1 MSIFN
6 ILTLIGGL
14 ALFLYGMDEMGNG
27 LKKLSGGK
35 LESILAKLT
44 SNKYKGFLLGFL
56 VTAIIQSSSATT
68 VMLVGFVNSGIM
80 NLAQSIGI
88 IFGANVGTTVT
99 SWLVSLTNIGE
110 GASTVLKLFKPS
122 SFTPILGIIG
132 VALLM
137 MAKKDKNKNIGTIL
151 IGFTVL
157 MFGMDIMSGAMEGLK
172 DASWFSE
179 LMVTFKNPLLGVL
192 VGTLLTA
199 IIQSSSASVGILQAL
214 SLTGAIPFSVAFPIV
229 LGQNIGTTITP
240 IISALGANT
249 GAKRVAFACL
259 YIKIIGVI
267 VFLVLYYIAAMFIPF
282 FFMEEGYMA
291 NPFNIALFH
300 TVFNFI
306 SSVLLLPFSKLF
318 EKMAIKTF
326 KEKQVVKEDR
336 TFAILDTRFLSTPSF
351 AIAKCRD
358 LIMDMIVLT
367 KDGFSEALQ
376 LMNNYSAEKDAAI
389 REKENLVDRYEDELS
404 SYLVRL
410 SEQKLSVEHSRE
422 VAKLLHVVG
431 DIERISDHSINLVA
445 VAKEMHE
452 KKILFSDDANAEIKV
467 LANAVT
473 DIIEM
478 TSIALIE
485 NDLELATHIEPLEQI
500 IDKLQYKMK
509 SNHIKRLQDSN
520 CTIELGFI
528 FSDFITNCERASD
541 HCSNIAA
548 CILEISNDSF
558 GSHEYIH
565 NIHHEQAFEEL
576 YQEYKSRYRLPRMQ

>member
-1 MSIFN
+1 MDIFSV
-6 ILTLIGGL
+6 LTLIGGL

-44 SNKYKGFLLGFL
+44 SNKYKGFILGFL

-80 NLAQSIGI
+80 SLTQSIGI

-99 SWLVSLTNIGE
+99 AWLVSLTNISD
-110 GASTVLKLFKPS
+110 GAGTILKLFKPS

-132 VALLM
+132 VLLLM
-137 MAKKDKNKNIGTIL
+137 MSKKDKNKNIGTIL

-157 MFGMDIMSGAMEGLK
+157 MFGMDAMSEAMEGLQN
-172 DASWFSE
+172 AEWFGE
-179 LMVTFKNPLLGVL
+179 LMVAFKNPLLGVL
-192 VGTLLTA
+192 IGTLLTA

-214 SLTGAIPFSVAFPIV
+214 STTGAIPFSVAFPIV

-240 IISALGANT
+240 ILSALNGNT
-249 GAKRVAFACL
+249 GAKRVAVACL

-267 VFLVLYYIAAMFIPF
+267 VFLALYYIVAAFVSF
-282 FFMEEGYMA
+282 KFMEEGYMA
-291 NPFNIALFH
+291 NPVNIAVFH
-300 TVFNFI
+300 TVFNII

-318 EKMAIKTF
+318 EKLAVKTF
-326 KEKQVVKEDR
+326 KEKQTATEDK

-358 LIMDMIVLT
+358 LIVDMVVLT
-367 KDGFSEALQ
+367 KDGFSESLQ
-376 LMNNYSAEKDAAI
+376 LMDKYDAQKDAEI

-431 DIERISDHSINLVA
+431 DIERISDHSVNLVA
-445 VAKEMHE
+445 VAKEMHD
-452 KKILFSDDANAEIKV
+452 KNIVFSDDATSEIKV
-467 LANAVT
+467 LSNAVC

-478 TSIALIE
+478 SSIALIE
-485 NDLELATHIEPLEQI
+485 NDLMLATRIEPLEQI

-509 SNHIKRLQDSN
+509 SN
-520 CTIELGFI
+520 
-528 FSDFITNCERASD
+528 
-541 HCSNIAA
+541 
-548 CILEISNDSF
+548 
-558 GSHEYIH
+558 
-565 NIHHEQAFEEL
+565 
-576 YQEYKSRYRLPRMQ
+576 

>member
-1 MSIFN
+1 MDIFS

-44 SNKYKGFLLGFL
+44 SNKYKGFVLGFL

-80 NLAQSIGI
+80 NLTQSIGI

-99 SWLVSLTNIGE
+99 AWLVSLTNIGE
-110 GASTVLKLFKPS
+110 GATTIIKLFKPS
-122 SFTPILGIIG
+122 SFTPIMGIVG
-132 VALLM
+132 VVLLM
-137 MAKKDKNKNIGTIL
+137 MGKKDSHKNIGTIL

-157 MFGMDIMSGAMEGLK
+157 MFGMDAMSDAMKGLGEE
-172 DASWFSE
+172 AWFKE
-179 LMVTFKNPLLGVL
+179 LMVTFSNPILGVII
-192 VGTLLTA
+192 GTALTA
-199 IIQSSSASVGILQAL
+199 VIQSSSASVGILQAL
-214 SLTGAIPFSVAFPIV
+214 SLTGVIPFSVAFPIV

-240 IISALGANT
+240 IISALNGNT

-259 YIKIIGVI
+259 YVKIVGVI
-267 VFLVLYYIAAMFIPF
+267 VFLALFYAVTLFVPF
-282 FFMEEGYMA
+282 EFMQKDYMA
-291 NPFNIALFH
+291 NPVNIALFH
-300 TVFNFI
+300 TVYNI
-306 SSVLLLPFSKLF
+306 IAAVLLLPFSKMF
-318 EKMAIKTF
+318 ETLAIKTF
-326 KEKQVVKEDR
+326 KEKEVVKEDT
-336 TFAILDTRFLSTPSF
+336 TFAILDARFLSTPSF

-358 LIMDMIVLT
+358 LIMDMVVLA
-367 KDGFSEALQ
+367 KDGFSEALL
-376 LMNNYSAEKDAAI
+376 LMDNYDEKKDAEL
-389 REKENLVDRYEDELS
+389 REKEDLVDRYEDELS
-404 SYLVRL
+404 GYLVRL

-445 VAKEMHE
+445 VAKEMYE
-452 KKILFSDDANAEIKV
+452 KKIVFSDDAKGEITV
-467 LANAVT
+467 LSNAVT

-485 NDLELATHIEPLEQI
+485 NDLDLAIRIEPLEQI
-500 IDKLQYKMK
+500 IDKLKYKMK

-528 FSDFITNCERASD
+528 FSDFITNCERAAD

-548 CILEISNDSF
+548 CILEIDNDSF
-558 GSHEYIH
+558 GAHEYIH
-565 NIHHEQAFEEL
+565 NVHHDETFEKL
-576 YQEYKSRYRLPRMQ
+576 YQEYKAKYPMTRLQ

>member
-1 MSIFN
+1 MDIFSV
-6 ILTLIGGL
+6 LTLIGGL

-27 LKKLSGGK
+27 LKKLSGGQ

-44 SNKYKGFLLGFL
+44 SNKYKGFLLGFF

-80 NLAQSIGI
+80 TLSQSIGI

-99 SWLVSLTNIGE
+99 AWLVSLTNIGE
-110 GASTVLKLFKPS
+110 GATTIIKLFKPS
-122 SFTPILGIIG
+122 SFTPIMGI
-132 VALLM
+132 VAVFM
-137 MAKKDKNKNIGTIL
+137 MMMSQKDKHRNIGLIM

-157 MFGMDIMSGAMEGLK
+157 MFGMDIMSDSMSGLGKEQWFK
-172 DASWFSE
+172 D
-179 LMVTFKNPLLGVL
+179 LMVTFSNPILGVL
-192 VGTLLTA
+192 IGTALTA

-214 SLTGAIPFSVAFPIV
+214 SLTGAIPFAVAFPIV

-240 IISALGANT
+240 IISAINGNT
-249 GAKRVAFACL
+249 NAKRVATACL
-259 YIKIIGVI
+259 YIKIVGVI
-267 VFLVLYYIAAMFIPF
+267 VFLVLFYLIAMFVPF
-282 FFMEEGYMA
+282 GFMEKDYMA
-291 NPFNIALFH
+291 NPLNIAIFH
-300 TVFNFI
+300 TVFNII
-306 SSVLLLPFSKLF
+306 SSVLLLPFSKMF
-318 EKMAIKTF
+318 EVFAIKTF
-326 KEKQVVKEDR
+326 KEKTKAEEDN
-336 TFAILDTRFLSTPSF
+336 TFSILDVRFLSTPSF

-367 KDGFSEALQ
+367 KDGFSDALQ
-376 LMNNYSAEKDAAI
+376 LMNNYNEKQDTVI

-431 DIERISDHSINLVA
+431 DIERISDHSVNLVA

-452 KKILFSDDANAEIKV
+452 KKIEFSEEANREITI
-467 LANAVT
+467 LATAVT

-485 NDLELATHIEPLEQI
+485 NDLSLAARIEPLEQI

-548 CILEISNDSF
+548 CLLEIENDSF

-565 NIHHEQAFEEL
+565 NIHHEEAFEEL
-576 YQEYKSRYRLPRMQ
+576 YKEYKAKYSLKTQE

>member
-1 MSIFN
+1 MDIFSI
-6 ILTLIGGL
+6 LKLIGGL

-80 NLAQSIGI
+80 SLTQSIGI

-99 SWLVSLTNIGE
+99 AWLVSLTNIGE
-110 GASTVLKLFKPS
+110 GATTIIKLFKPS
-122 SFTPILGIIG
+122 SFTPILGIVG
-132 VALLM
+132 VIMLM
-137 MAKKDKNKNIGTIL
+137 MAKKDKHRNIGTIL
-151 IGFTVL
+151 LGFTVL
-157 MFGMDIMSGAMEGLK
+157 MFGMDAMSDAMKGLGDQQWFK
-172 DASWFSE
+172 D
-179 LMVTFKNPLLGVL
+179 LMITFNNPLLGV
-192 VGTLLTA
+192 VIGTVLTA
-199 IIQSSSASVGILQAL
+199 VIQSSSASVGILQAL
-214 SLTGAIPFSVAFPIV
+214 SMTGAIPFAVAFPIV

-240 IISALGANT
+240 ILSALGGNT
-249 GAKRVAFACL
+249 GAKRVAIACL
-259 YIKIIGVI
+259 YVKIIGVV
-267 VFLVLYYIAAMFIPF
+267 VFLALFYILAMFVPF
-282 FFMEEGYMA
+282 SFMSEGYMA
-291 NPFNIALFH
+291 NPFNIAVFH

-318 EKMAIKTF
+318 ETLAVKTF
-326 KEKQVVKEDR
+326 KEKQSAKEDK
-336 TFAILDTRFLSTPSF
+336 TFAILDARFLSTPSF

-358 LIMDMIVLT
+358 LIMDMVVLT
-367 KDGFSEALQ
+367 KDGFTGALQ
-376 LMNNYSAEKDAAI
+376 LIGNYDEKTDTNL
-389 REKENLVDRYEDELS
+389 REKEDLVDRYEDELS
-404 SYLVRL
+404 GYLVRL

-445 VAKEMHE
+445 VAKEMHD
-452 KKILFSDDANAEIKV
+452 KNIVFSDDANNEIKV
-467 LANAVT
+467 LSSAVT
-473 DIIEM
+473 DIIDM

-485 NDLELATHIEPLEQI
+485 NDFELATRIEPLEQI

-548 CILEISNDSF
+548 CILEIDNDSF
-558 GSHEYIH
+558 GAHEYIH
-565 NIHHEQAFEEL
+565 NVHHDETFEKL
-576 YQEYKSRYRLPRMQ
+576 YQEYKAKYPMTRLQ